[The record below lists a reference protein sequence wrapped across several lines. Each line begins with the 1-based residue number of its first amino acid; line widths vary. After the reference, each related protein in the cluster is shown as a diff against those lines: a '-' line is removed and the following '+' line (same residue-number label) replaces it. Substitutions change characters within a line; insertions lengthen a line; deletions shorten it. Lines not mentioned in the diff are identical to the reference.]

1 MTTPAV
7 ALGKFDALHLGHRA
21 LAEHGGR
28 AAAAVSLL
36 SFTGMAEILGWEPRQ
51 PLVAGGDRARIVR
64 SWQDALGCPIV
75 ERSLPFNLVRELTG
89 ESFLRLLQ
97 ARLAT
102 EVVVVGEDFRGGRDR
117 SVGVVELAG
126 LCTARGMRL
135 VVVPPVLVGGRTVSS
150 SGLREALGRGDMAGL
165 MQGLGRPYRL
175 LGTVLRGDGR
185 GRSLGVPTANC
196 GARQNQDPAP
206 GVYAGFA
213 LIAAGRFPAAINVG
227 RQPTVG
233 ENRPLAVEAHLLGYQ
248 GDCYD
253 QPLALDLIGR
263 LRPEQR
269 FGSLAEL
276 TAQIHDDIRRTRQ
289 VTAAHDVSGAA
300 AG

>member
-1 MTTPAV
+1 MIVPAV

-28 AAAAVSLL
+28 AAASVSLL

-51 PLVAGGDRARIVR
+51 PLVAGSDRGRVVR
-64 SWQDALGCPIV
+64 SWQEALGCPIA
-75 ERSLPFNLVRELTG
+75 ERSLPFALIRELTG

-117 SVGVVELAG
+117 SVGVAELSG

-135 VVVPPVLVGGRTVSS
+135 VVVPPVVVAGRTVSS
-150 SGLREALGRGDMAGL
+150 SGLREALGRGDMPAL
-165 MQGLGRPYRL
+165 IRGLGRPYRL

-185 GRSLGVPTANC
+185 GRSLGIPTANC
-196 GARQNQDPAP
+196 GARQNQDPGP

-213 LIAAGRFPAAINVG
+213 TIPAGRFMAAVNVG

-233 ENRPLAVEAHLLGYQ
+233 DSRPLAVEAHLLGYQ

-253 QPLALDLIGR
+253 QPLALDLIER

-276 TAQIHDDIRRTRQ
+276 TTQIHEDIRRTRQ
-289 VTAAHDVSGAA
+289 VAEALDAASAA
-300 AG
+300 PG

>member
-1 MTTPAV
+1 VTPAV

-21 LAEHGGR
+21 LAEHGLC

-51 PLVAGGDRARIVR
+51 PLVAGADRERVLTT
-64 SWQDALGCPIV
+64 WQEELGGTIR
-75 ERSLPFNLVRELTG
+75 ERSLPFALIRELTG

-102 EVVVVGEDFRGGRDR
+102 AVVVVGEDFRGGRDR
-117 SVGVVELAG
+117 AVGVAELAG
-126 LCTARGMRL
+126 ICSGLGMRL
-135 VVVPPVLVGGRTVSS
+135 VVVPPVAVAGRTVSS
-150 SGLREALGRGDMAGL
+150 SSLREALGRGDVAAVR
-165 MQGLGRPYRL
+165 QGLGRSYRL
-175 LGTVLRGDGR
+175 LGRVMRGDGR
-185 GRSLGVPTANC
+185 GRQLGIPTANC
-196 GARQNQDPAP
+196 GARENQDPAP
-206 GVYAGFA
+206 GVYAA
-213 LIAAGRFPAAINVG
+213 TATIPAGRFPAAVNVG

-233 ENRPLAVEAHLLGYQ
+233 DSRPLAVEAHLLGYQ

-253 QPLALDLIGR
+253 QPLALDLIER

-276 TAQIHDDIRRTRQ
+276 TAQIHQDIRQTQQ
-289 VTAAHDVSGAA
+289 VVAEHSRAVLPG
-300 AG
+300 

>member
-1 MTTPAV
+1 
-7 ALGKFDALHLGHRA
+7 
-21 LAEHGGR
+21 
-28 AAAAVSLL
+28 
-36 SFTGMAEILGWEPRQ
+36 
-51 PLVAGGDRARIVR
+51 
-64 SWQDALGCPIV
+64 
-75 ERSLPFNLVRELTG
+75 VRELTG

-117 SVGVVELAG
+117 SVGVTELG
-126 LCTARGMRL
+126 RLCSARGMRL
-135 VVVPPVLVGGRTVSS
+135 VVVAPVVVAGRTVSS
-150 SGLREALGRGDMAGL
+150 SGLREALGRGDMPAL
-165 MQGLGRPYRL
+165 IQGLGRPYRL
-175 LGTVLRGDGR
+175 LGTVARGDGR
-185 GRSLGVPTANC
+185 GRSLGIPTANC
-196 GARQNQDPAP
+196 SSRQNQDPAP

-213 LIAAGRFPAAINVG
+213 TIPAGRFTAAINIG

-233 ENRPLAVEAHLLGYQ
+233 ESRPLAVEAHLLGYQ

-253 QPLALDLIGR
+253 QPLALDLVER

-289 VTAAHDVSGAA
+289 VVEAHAATGLAP
-300 AG
+300 G